1 MRSLPRTFDTPL
13 PIDAVLDELLRTLQ
27 QRNAAVLV
35 APPGAGKTTRV
46 PLALLDEPWAAG
58 KKIIVLEPRRIAA
71 RASAERMAK
80 TLGQRAGETVGYRV
94 RFGSKISHATR
105 IEVVTEGIF
114 SRHILD
120 DPELTGVAAVLF
132 DEFHER
138 SLDADLGL
146 ALARD
151 AQTGLRED
159 LRLLVMSATL
169 DGARVGKLLGDAPV
183 VASEGRAFPVETR
196 YLGRRSDALLER
208 QMADAIATA
217 LRADTGSV
225 LAFLPGAAEIR
236 RTQTFLAERIH
247 DAATEIVPL
256 FGALDAAVQDRAIAP
271 APKGQRKVVLAT
283 SIAETSLTIEG
294 VRIVVDSGLARVPRY
309 EPDIGLTRLETVRAS
324 RAAVDQRRGRAG
336 RTEPGICYRL
346 WDEPQTASLAPFTQP
361 EILSADL
368 SSLVLDLAQWGVSNP
383 ATLSFLDAPPAPA
396 LKEAKNLLRE
406 LDALDADG
414 RITEE
419 GKSLRALA
427 LPPRLSRMIVD
438 AHRFG
443 TGEAAADI
451 AAILTE
457 RGLGGD
463 SIDLDARLDQFRRD
477 RSQRAVSAR
486 DMARRWAAQ
495 VASGELVPDGGTAT
509 HLAHS
514 GRANGLAAPSPL
526 AGEGRG
532 GGATTAVSRLGT
544 PTPDPSP
551 QGRGEPSSRAPR
563 TRGERRESSRDSKRS
578 SVQAAVELSTGVMLA
593 FAFPDRV
600 ARNRGNGSFV
610 LANGRGAMVEQTSAL
625 ARAPFIAV
633 GELTGTAA
641 SGKILLAAPILQDE
655 IERHFADHIEVA
667 DEIFFERGAA
677 ALRAR
682 RRTTLHA
689 ITLSESPLAISP
701 SEESARILADG
712 LIALGFDRLPWSKT
726 ARQWR
731 DRVMFLRKA
740 EGESWPDLSDDALIA
755 RRADWLVPA
764 LHDKTSL
771 KDLSASDLSDA
782 VMALLPWDLRARL
795 DREAPTH
802 FEAPT
807 GSMLAIDYEAE
818 QGPTIAVRLQ
828 ELFGLDTHP
837 SIARGSVPLVLELL
851 SPAQRPVQVT
861 RDLPGF
867 WRGSYAAVRT
877 DLRGRYPRHPWPD
890 DPASALPTR
899 RAKPRGT

>member
-1 MRSLPRTFDTPL
+1 MPRSFDTPL
-13 PIDAVLDELLRTLQ
+13 PIDAVLDDLSRTLEAHH
-27 QRNAAVLV
+27 AAVLV

-46 PLALLDEPWAAG
+46 PLALLDAPWAKG

-71 RASAERMAK
+71 RASADRMAK
-80 TLGQRAGETVGYRV
+80 SLGERTGETVGYRV
-94 RFGSKISHATR
+94 RFGSKISRATR

-114 SRHILD
+114 TRQILD
-120 DPELTGVAAVLF
+120 DPELSGIAAVLF

-138 SLDADLGL
+138 SLDADMGL

-159 LRLLVMSATL
+159 LRILVMSATL
-169 DGARVGKLLGDAPV
+169 DGARVARLLGEAPV
-183 VASEGRAFPVETR
+183 VESEGRAYPVETR
-196 YLGRRSDALLER
+196 YLGRKADAPVER
-208 QMADAIATA
+208 QMADAIASA
-217 LRADTGSV
+217 LRAESGSV

-236 RTQTFLAERIH
+236 RTENFLGERVQ
-247 DAATEIVPL
+247 DASIEIVPL

-271 APKGQRKVVLAT
+271 APKGTRKVVLAT

-336 RTEPGICYRL
+336 RIEPGVCYRL
-346 WDEPQTASLAPFTQP
+346 WDEPQTASLAPYTQP

-368 SSLVLDLAQWGVSNP
+368 SSLVLDLAQWGVADP
-383 ATLSFLDAPPAPA
+383 TALSFLDPPPQPA
-396 LKEAKNLLRE
+396 WKEAKSLLAE
-406 LDALDADG
+406 LNALDGDG
-414 RITEE
+414 RITAE

-427 LPPRLSRMIVD
+427 LPPRLARMIVD
-438 AHRFG
+438 SHRAG
-443 TGEAAADI
+443 SGEAAAEI
-451 AAILTE
+451 AAIITE

-463 SIDLDARLDQFRRD
+463 SVDLEHRRDQFRRD
-477 RSQRAVSAR
+477 RSPRAASAR
-486 DMARRWAAQ
+486 DLARRWASQ
-495 VASGELVPDGGTAT
+495 VAASETA
-509 HLAHS
+509 
-514 GRANGLAAPSPL
+514 GQQ
-526 AGEGRG
+526 E
-532 GGATTAVSRLGT
+532 
-544 PTPDPSP
+544 D
-551 QGRGEPSSRAPR
+551 
-563 TRGERRESSRDSKRS
+563 
-578 SVQAAVELSTGVMLA
+578 LSTGLMLA
-593 FAFPDRV
+593 YAFPDRV

-610 LANGRGAMVEQTSAL
+610 LANGRGASVEQTSSL
-625 ARAPFIAV
+625 ARAPYIAI
-633 GELTGTAA
+633 GEMTGTAA
-641 SGKILLAAPILQDE
+641 SGRILLAAQITQDE
-655 IERHFADHIEVA
+655 IERHFAEHIESA
-667 DEIFFERGAA
+667 DEISFDRGAM

-682 RRTTLHA
+682 RKRALHA
-689 ITLSESPLAISP
+689 ITLAEATLAVSP
-701 SEESARILADG
+701 SEDTARIFADG
-712 LIALGFDRLPWSKT
+712 LIAAGLDRLPWSK
-726 ARQWR
+726 AAKQWR

-740 EGESWPDLSDDALIA
+740 EGDSWPDLSDNGLIA
-755 RRADWLVPA
+755 RRDDWLVPA
-764 LHDKTSL
+764 LYDKIAL
-771 KDLSASDLSDA
+771 KDISAGDLSDA
-782 VMALLPWDLRARL
+782 LMALLPWEMRARL

-828 ELFGLDTHP
+828 ELFGLNTHP
-837 SIARGSVPLVLELL
+837 SIAAGKVPLVLELL

-867 WRGSYAAVRT
+867 WRGSYSAVRS